1 MRAGSSPRCNQYCG
15 RAIAAQVPI
24 EGVLNL
30 VLVDGV
36 PVQDITPDLPGDGR
50 VAEEGSDASE
60 LVLEV
65 GFEIEVQGFAQGLAQ
80 AVVEVG
86 PDEAGR
92 LQHAPRQGA
101 LQGLDVVFEDVAGY
115 ISSNAGA

>member
-1 MRAGSSPRCNQYCG
+1 M
-15 RAIAAQVPI
+15 AAQVPI

-36 PVQDITPDLPGDGR
+36 PVQDITPELPGDGR
-50 VAEEGSDASE
+50 VAEEGSDAAE
-60 LVLEV
+60 LVL
-65 GFEIEVQGFAQGLAQ
+65 GAGLEIEVQGLAQGLAQ

-86 PDEAGR
+86 LDEPGR
-92 LQHAPRQGA
+92 LQHPPDQGA